1 MKKNL
6 LIIFIGLLSFHT
18 SFSQRQPKSAAS
30 SLQDSLET
38 IAKDARGTVGVSI
51 LYKASGR
58 RISLHGKEHFPM
70 QSVYK
75 FPLALKILHDVD
87 NGKLS
92 LDQKIHIDQKD
103 WPLKIYSPLRDSL
116 KGQAANLSL
125 RTLLQYTVSK
135 SDNGGCDVL
144 FKVTGGTR
152 VVNDFIHHL
161 GINDIAI
168 VATEAEMAK
177 AWNVQ
182 YGNWCT
188 PDAMTALLERFMDG
202 EILKPASTKLLM
214 QFMINTTTGPGRL
227 KGMLP
232 STTKVAHKT
241 GSSDTNDKGI
251 TAATNDAGIITLPD
265 GNHLLIT
272 VFVKDA
278 AADVSTRER
287 VIARI
292 AAAAYK

>member
-1 MKKNL
+1 
-6 LIIFIGLLSFHT
+6 
-18 SFSQRQPKSAAS
+18 
-30 SLQDSLET
+30 
-38 IAKDARGTVGVSI
+38 
-51 LYKASGR
+51 
-58 RISLHGKEHFPM
+58 
-70 QSVYK
+70 
-75 FPLALKILHDVD
+75 
-87 NGKLS
+87 
-92 LDQKIHIDQKD
+92 
-103 WPLKIYSPLRDSL
+103 
-116 KGQAANLSL
+116 
-125 RTLLQYTVSK
+125 
-135 SDNGGCDVL
+135 
-144 FKVTGGTR
+144 
-152 VVNDFIHHL
+152 
-161 GINDIAI
+161 
-168 VATEAEMAK
+168 
-177 AWNVQ
+177 
-182 YGNWCT
+182 
-188 PDAMTALLERFMDG
+188 MDG

-278 AADVSTRER
+278 AADESTRER